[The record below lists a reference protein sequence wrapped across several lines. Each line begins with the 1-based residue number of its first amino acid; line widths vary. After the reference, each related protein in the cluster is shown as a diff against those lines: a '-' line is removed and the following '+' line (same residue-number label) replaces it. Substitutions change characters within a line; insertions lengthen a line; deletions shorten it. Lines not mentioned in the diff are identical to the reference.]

1 MTPGQR
7 ADDPYLTDS
16 PTAWRVRIRVLD
28 QQGQPAH
35 VESATIERFRAGI
48 ARIFAAAFDAVVHAQ
63 QAERTVRGLR
73 LQVEH
78 REFRPGSIGLWFD
91 ALDERSRFSRLLT
104 HASVWVET
112 VGTLLGSASKELIAV
127 LRGQVMQLDAPAD
140 QVLVRPIPGPGGP
153 RSRIELSV
161 PGAAPSRM
169 YSDVWEWIYS
179 DEGER
184 ARRDLVAA
192 IAAPG
197 VAKMDIIFYEGQE
210 SEHVLQLSS
219 SQRLR
224 DFAAGR

>member
-1 MTPGQR
+1 
-7 ADDPYLTDS
+7 
-16 PTAWRVRIRVLD
+16 
-28 QQGQPAH
+28 
-35 VESATIERFRAGI
+35 
-48 ARIFAAAFDAVVHAQ
+48 
-63 QAERTVRGLR
+63 
-73 LQVEH
+73 
-78 REFRPGSIGLWFD
+78 
-91 ALDERSRFSRLLT
+91 
-104 HASVWVET
+104 
-112 VGTLLGSASKELIAV
+112 
-127 LRGQVMQLDAPAD
+127 MQLDAPAD
-140 QVLVRPIPGPGGP
+140 QVLVRPAPGPGGP

-169 YSDVWEWIYS
+169 CSDVWEWIYS

>member
-28 QQGQPAH
+28 QQGHPTH
-35 VESATIERFRAGI
+35 VDSATIERSRTGI
-48 ARIFAAAFDAVVHAQ
+48 ARVFAAAFDAVVLAQ
-63 QAERTVRGLR
+63 KAERMVEGLR
-73 LQVEH
+73 LKVEH
-78 REFRPGSIGLWFD
+78 RELGTGNIGLWFD
-91 ALDERSRFSRLLT
+91 AHDQRSRFSRLLT
-104 HASVWVET
+104 QTSEWTET
-112 VGTLLGSASKELIAV
+112 VDTLLGSASKELIAV
-127 LRGQVMQLDAPAD
+127 LRGQIMQLEVPDD

-153 RSRIELSV
+153 RSRIEISV

-169 YSDVWEWIYS
+169 YSDLWEWIFS
-179 DEGER
+179 HDGEN
-184 ARRDLVAA
+184 ARRDLVAT

-197 VAKMDIIFYEGQE
+197 VEKMEIIFYEGQE